1 MKSLGDI
8 HVTRIIAIAV
18 SVLLFLAPIAEVTGT
33 HYINVG
39 INLSFPNVVTILLF
53 VLMFIDIL
61 LRHQLPRHILYVLFV
76 TMMVITHSLFL
87 TAIHINEV
95 HSHTTISMIGGL
107 MLLLAVTYWFRI
119 DKHANIMRWAFIIT
133 AVILCLGGLLLMLGV
148 VQLTIEQAKE
158 NLKLHTGRISVFGI
172 GIPRNSGLSGLP
184 MGAFGS
190 YCEIG
195 AFMLASLGL
204 RGSSRKVRHVL
215 IRLTCVLLAVVVAGF
230 SLLMTQSR
238 SQLLAFVFGTMIFF
252 TLSFFEKSKNG
263 RINRALTAVFLISVG
278 LIVGVFIWPYIVNV
292 GEQSVDHRTGL
303 YGLALVEILSSP
315 ILGNGYHAVNEKYEY
330 GIVHNH
336 FIAHVLGLG
345 VVTAGL
351 YFSLYF
357 KSAINGIRYL
367 VVGGTHSSFVI
378 AAMAG
383 AGAVFI
389 ELCLYSGIFSPINLI
404 MLGILLTIVTP
415 AIKYSQA
422 SQGMPVYG

>member
-1 MKSLGDI
+1 MKSFEDI
-8 HVTRIIAIAV
+8 RIAKIIAIAV

-39 INLSFPNVVTILLF
+39 IKLSFPNVVTMLLF

-61 LRHQLPRHILYVLFV
+61 LRHKLPRHMLYALFV
-76 TMMVITHSLFL
+76 TMMAIWHSVFL
-87 TAIHINEV
+87 TAIHINEM
-95 HSHTTISMIGGL
+95 HSKTTISMIGGL
-107 MLLLAVTYWFRI
+107 MLLLAFTYWFRI
-119 DKHANIMRWAFIIT
+119 DKHADIMRWAFIIT
-133 AVILCLGGLLLMLGV
+133 AVILCLGGLLLLLGV
-148 VQLTIEQAKE
+148 VQLTVEQAKE
-158 NLKLHTGRISVFGI
+158 NLKLHTGRITLFGI

-190 YCEIG
+190 YCEVG

-204 RGSSRKVRHVL
+204 RGRSRKVRHFL
-215 IRLTCVLLAVVVAGF
+215 IRLLCILLAVVISGF
-230 SLLMTQSR
+230 SLIMTQSR
-238 SQLLAFVFGTMIFF
+238 SQLLALVFGATVFF

-278 LIVGVFIWPYIVNV
+278 LIAGVFIWPYIVNV

-303 YGLALVEILSSP
+303 YGLALIEILSSP
-315 ILGNGYHAVNEKYEY
+315 ILGNGYHAVNAKYEY

-351 YFSLYF
+351 YFSLFF

-404 MLGILLTIVTP
+404 MLGILLTIARP
-415 AIKYSQA
+415 AIKYTQA
-422 SQGMPVYG
+422 TQGMPAYG